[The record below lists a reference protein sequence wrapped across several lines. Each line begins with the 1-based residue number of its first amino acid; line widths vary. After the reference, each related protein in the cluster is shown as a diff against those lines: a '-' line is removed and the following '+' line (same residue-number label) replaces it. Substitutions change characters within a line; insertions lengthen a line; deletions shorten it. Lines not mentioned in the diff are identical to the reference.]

1 MVAVNGQA
9 GQGSPLIEK
18 PMASLSHC
26 AAQVREHD
34 PDRYL
39 ATLFAPAEAREA
51 LFALYAFD
59 HEISRVRRLVN
70 EPVAGLVRLQWW
82 REALDA
88 IAADRPPAHPVV
100 LAVHARWNRF
110 APLRPRLEAAIGA
123 REQELTGEASADLV
137 ALERLLAASSGEITL
152 AALNLL
158 GVHAE
163 PAPTAAGHLGL
174 ALGLVRLLQGL
185 PGDLR
190 RGRVPLPSTLLARHQ
205 LDPERVDPT
214 AAEALRPAVADLMA
228 RAREHLRQARRR
240 RHAIPRRG
248 LAALLPA
255 PLLDAYLR
263 RLARARCDPLA
274 PVRTRPG
281 AFAPLILLGRYVL
294 GRY

>member
-1 MVAVNGQA
+1 
-9 GQGSPLIEK
+9 
-18 PMASLSHC
+18 MAPLSHC
-26 AAQVREHD
+26 AAVVREHD

-39 ATLFAPAEAREA
+39 ATLFAPADAREA

-59 HEISRVRRLVN
+59 HEISRVRRMVN

-100 LAVHARWNRF
+100 AAIRAHWDRF
-110 APLRPRLEAAIGA
+110 APLRPRLEAAIRA
-123 REQELTGEASADLV
+123 REQELTGEPPADLA
-137 ALERLLAASSGEITL
+137 ALELSFAASSGEVTL
-152 AALNLL
+152 AALDLL
-158 GVHAE
+158 GVPAE
-163 PAPTAAGHLGL
+163 PARIAARHLGL

-185 PGDLR
+185 GGDLSR
-190 RGRVPLPSTLLARHQ
+190 SRVPLPCTLLARHQ
-205 LDPERVDPT
+205 IDPERVGPS
-214 AAEALRPAVADLMA
+214 AAEALRPAVADLVG

-240 RHAIPRRG
+240 RHAIPRQAF
-248 LAALLPA
+248 AALLPA

-274 PVRTRPG
+274 SVRTRPG
-281 AFAPLILLGRYVL
+281 ALAPLALLGRYVL